1 MFDKYKNDYEKFCY
15 FNTLVLNMPR
25 HQFGTMNI
33 KFAKDLAI
41 LLDEIKIDESCKLK
55 IVDLYILI
63 HFFIKRSNPK
73 ISNFIYDLFNLHL
86 DKAQDIRNFYN
97 TKSGKAR
104 DFRHLVMIMR
114 LWGMLENDELTINK
128 INHEVCQEFL
138 ALDINEQEGL
148 RAKII
153 GMDIMDNPMFVTL
166 DVIKDRIKDNTI
178 FSYKPATFI
187 LRYMKELDRP
197 VSQFEISNLLGII
210 VPECYNANALFDNA
224 LQIGKK
230 MPSNIEEHQKWFFN
244 YMNWIHE
251 DGSQFR
257 YVSSQAPHF
266 KFKSFLLFMEN
277 LNLIQKLANESFIL
291 TDDSLKILKE
301 DIPMEVAE
309 LEKYINIAEQSY
321 SDKDLADLIIYNI
334 KPSLLKYAA
343 QNDEFIKA
351 MNLRA
356 INMPKFDKKGKKIRN
371 RLIAELA
378 KVKANYTCQI
388 SQRPTFKDAKG
399 NNYVESHHLIE
410 INGEDGPDIIDNLL
424 VISPFYHSMLHH
436 ACSEEIT
443 ELYNHIRKNNII
455 TIDTFKN
462 MIDNYHCIEKKHIQF
477 LFQKKLISKIE
488 YEELMSYIK
497 QK

>member
-1 MFDKYKNDYEKFCY
+1 MYDKYKNDYEKFCY

-41 LLDEIKIDESCKLK
+41 LLDEIKPDENRKLR
-55 IVDLYILI
+55 IIDLYVLI
-63 HFFIKRSNPK
+63 HYFIQNSNPR
-73 ISNFIYDLFNLHL
+73 ISNFIYELFDFNLV
-86 DKAQDIRNFYN
+86 KKQEIKKFYN
-97 TKSGKAR
+97 TKAGKAR

-114 LWGMLENDELTINK
+114 LWGMLENDKLTVNK

-148 RAKII
+148 RAKLI
-153 GMDIMDNPMFVTL
+153 GMDVIDNPMFVTL

-187 LRYMKELDRP
+187 LRYMKELGRP
-197 VSQFEISNLLGII
+197 VSQFEISNLLGVI
-210 VPECYNANALFDNA
+210 VPECNNANELFDNA
-224 LQIGKK
+224 LLIGKQ
-230 MPSNIEEHQKWFFN
+230 MPNNIKEHQKWFFG
-244 YMNWIHE
+244 YMNWIYE

-257 YVSSQAPHF
+257 YTSSQAPHF

-277 LNLIQKLANESFIL
+277 LNLIKRLENGSFVLTVDSQRILAE
-291 TDDSLKILKE
+291 E
-301 DIPMEVAE
+301 IPIEVAE

-343 QNDEFIKA
+343 QNEEFIKT

-356 INMPKFDKKGKKIRN
+356 INKPKFDKKGKKIRN

-388 SQRPTFKDAKG
+388 SKKPTFKDEKG

-443 ELYNHIRKNNII
+443 ELYNHIRKNNIV
-455 TIDTFKN
+455 TIDLFKK
-462 MIDNYHCIEKKHIQF
+462 MIDNYHCLEEKHIQF

-488 YEELMSYIK
+488 YEELINYIK
-497 QK
+497 QD